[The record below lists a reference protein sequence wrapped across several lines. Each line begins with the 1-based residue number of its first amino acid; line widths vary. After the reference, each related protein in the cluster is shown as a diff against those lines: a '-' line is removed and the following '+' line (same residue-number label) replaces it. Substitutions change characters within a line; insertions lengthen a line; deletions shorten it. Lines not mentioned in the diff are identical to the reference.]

1 MNYFQPVSSR
11 KKLSASLRPQRLLR
25 LWRPMRLK
33 MLLRSKNPSLY
44 KSQVVSVFSE
54 VKETI
59 EVIEVTEVI
68 EAYEVIE
75 ASEVIRVT

>member
-1 MNYFQPVSSR
+1 M
-11 KKLSASLRPQRLLR
+11 RPQRPFR
-25 LWRPMRLK
+25 LWRPMMLE
-33 MLLRSKNPSLY
+33 MLLRSKIPSLRE
-44 KSQVVSVFSE
+44 SQVVFSVFFK

>member
-11 KKLSASLRPQRLLR
+11 KRLLASLRPQRLLR

-33 MLLRSKNPSLY
+33 MLLRSKNHSLY
-44 KSQVVSVFSE
+44 ESQVVSVFSE

>member
-1 MNYFQPVSSR
+1 M
-11 KKLSASLRPQRLLR
+11 ASLRPQRPFR
-25 LWRPMRLK
+25 LWRPMRLE
-33 MLLRSKNPSLY
+33 MLLRSKNCSLRE
-44 KSQVVSVFSE
+44 SQVVSVFFE

-75 ASEVIRVT
+75 ASKVIRVT

>member
-1 MNYFQPVSSR
+1 
-11 KKLSASLRPQRLLR
+11 
-25 LWRPMRLK
+25 
-33 MLLRSKNPSLY
+33 MLLRSKNPSLCE
-44 KSQVVSVFSE
+44 SQVVSVFFE

>member
-11 KKLSASLRPQRLLR
+11 KRLLASLRPQRLLR

-44 KSQVVSVFSE
+44 ESQVVSVFSE

-75 ASEVIRVT
+75 ASEVIKVT

>member
-1 MNYFQPVSSR
+1 MHYSQPISSR
-11 KKLSASLRPQRLLR
+11 KRLLASLRPQRPFR
-25 LWRPMRLK
+25 LWRPMRLE
-33 MLLRSKNPSLY
+33 MLLGSKNRSLRE
-44 KSQVVSVFSE
+44 SQVVSVFFE